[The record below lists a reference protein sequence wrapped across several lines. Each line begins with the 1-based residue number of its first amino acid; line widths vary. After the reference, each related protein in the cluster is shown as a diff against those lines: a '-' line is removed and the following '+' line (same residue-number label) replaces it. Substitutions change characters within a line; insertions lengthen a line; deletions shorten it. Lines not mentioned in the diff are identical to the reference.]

1 MAAAAHAGAWKWCFW
16 IPSAISFAGAIGL
29 VVFLRDTPSS
39 VGLPELE
46 GTEVRKEKKAAK
58 GAEHR
63 AFLMKHVFKNPLIW
77 ILGFANFF
85 VYVVRFSV
93 LDWGPSLLSQSKGVS
108 MSHAGWLVAMFEIA
122 GILGMLFAG
131 WATDKWLK
139 GRAHRTCV
147 FCMAGAA
154 LFVFLFWQLPADAPI
169 WLLFTTLCAA
179 GFCIYGP
186 QALIGIAAANQATK
200 KAAAT
205 ANGLTGLFGYASTLV
220 SGVGLGFV
228 AQHYGWNW
236 AYVGILGMAVVGMLV
251 FLLMWGAKADGY
263 EPEAE

>member
-1 MAAAAHAGAWKWCFW
+1 
-16 IPSAISFAGAIGL
+16 
-29 VVFLRDTPSS
+29 
-39 VGLPELE
+39 
-46 GTEVRKEKKAAK
+46 
-58 GAEHR
+58 
-63 AFLMKHVFKNPLIW
+63 
-77 ILGFANFF
+77 
-85 VYVVRFSV
+85 
-93 LDWGPSLLSQSKGVS
+93 
-108 MSHAGWLVAMFEIA
+108 
-122 GILGMLFAG
+122 MLFAG